1 MLPKQA
7 GSYTLACTT
16 LEVAP
21 PKQEWNRMTLDLMR
35 LYDLTCRTAIVSG
48 GTRGIGFA
56 IAEATG
62 VRRNHADIGVDA
74 AHRRTG

>member
-1 MLPKQA
+1 
-7 GSYTLACTT
+7 
-16 LEVAP
+16 
-21 PKQEWNRMTLDLMR
+21 MTLDLMR

-62 VRRNHADIGVDA
+62 VR
-74 AHRRTG
+74 

>member
-62 VRRNHADIGVDA
+62 VR
-74 AHRRTG
+74 